1 MAKMLHQNASNSL
14 IIKTTKHIETGV
26 TGITSQEA
34 RGVKP
39 KLSYTY
45 KRVLESYKEWLGI
58 IGYAKSTVN
67 SLPQQLQP
75 FFFHLK
81 SKQIENL
88 QEVPKEVIRSYY
100 ESLKKRRSKQ
110 TGTFLK
116 NSTLNGHIR
125 NLRLFNDYLEETSQ
139 GSLLIDIRYEAKE
152 QTEREILTLF
162 EIDQLY
168 AACSEQILGL
178 RERAILSLYYGCGIR
193 SAEGINLNE
202 NDVLLDKQL
211 IHIRKAKNRK
221 ARYVPF
227 VEIQKRDFE
236 LYLQHYRSSV
246 VNKEENRQV
255 GEQALL
261 VNNQGKRIS
270 SSMLTKTL
278 RILIERTENQELQEK
293 KIGLHTLR
301 HSIATHLLHSG
312 MDIESISQFLG
323 HSGIKSTQTYLHLM
337 HQKNEL

>member
-1 MAKMLHQNASNSL
+1 VNRGIENQIVMSRITASHLSQQGS
-14 IIKTTKHIETGV
+14 KTPPKQKTSYSYNR
-26 TGITSQEA
+26 ITA
-34 RGVKP
+34 G
-39 KLSYTY
+39 
-45 KRVLESYKEWLGI
+45 YKEWLDI

-81 SKQIENL
+81 KEQVESL
-88 QEVPKEVIRSYY
+88 QEIPKSIIRSYY
-100 ESLKKRRSKQ
+100 ESLKKRRSQQ

-125 NLRLFNDYLEETSQ
+125 NLRLFNDYLEETGQ
-139 GSLLIDIRYEAKE
+139 GSLLIDIRYEATE
-152 QTEREILTLF
+152 QPEREILTLF

-246 VNKEENRQV
+246 ATKEET
-255 GEQALL
+255 ALL

-270 SSMLTKTL
+270 SSILTKTL
-278 RILIERTENQELQEK
+278 RTLIERTENQELQEK